1 MQHCNRLD
9 DGFVIQ
15 PKTQEL
21 LAAAKRVTV
30 VTNSRALPADYFQ
43 RITPGA
49 GEVFVIFNRHRFAL
63 GEHLAA
69 RTIWVHRLDEAS
81 GLYFGNSAPAEPTF
95 RAFHHL
101 SIAGD
106 SPAHARGIGDGSY
119 LSYRAALP
127 SLADYP
133 VGRPILPAHGIR
145 RIVSPSTGFV
155 VFSLLDELQARGA
168 VFCIRAVGVGRE
180 YNGWPGHDWVF
191 ERRKLLRTTI
201 DFRTADGRPD
211 RWHGFLDG
219 VPFCIMR
226 ALWKVRAALRR
237 ERATPTAA

>member
-1 MQHCNRLD
+1 MQKCNCSD

-15 PKTQEL
+15 SKTQEL

-30 VTNSRALPADYFQ
+30 VTNSRALPPDYFQ
-43 RITPGA
+43 RITPGE

-81 GLYFGNSAPAEPTF
+81 GFYFGNCATAKPAF
-95 RAFHHL
+95 WAFHHL
-101 SIAGD
+101 SIASD
-106 SPAHARGIGDGSY
+106 SPAQARGIGDGSY
-119 LSYRAALP
+119 LCYCAALP
-127 SLADYP
+127 FLADYP
-133 VGRPILPAHGIR
+133 VGRPIVATHGIR
-145 RIVSPSTGFV
+145 RIISPSTGFV
-155 VFSLLDELQARGA
+155 VFALLDDLQRKGA
-168 VFCIRAVGVGRE
+168 GFRIRAVGVGRE

-191 ERRKLLRTTI
+191 ERQKLLRTAI

-219 VPFCIMR
+219 VPYGIMR
-226 ALWKVRAALRR
+226 ALWKVRAALWR
-237 ERATPTAA
+237 ERAAPTAA